1 MFETADK
8 LAFNTRPQT
17 LMRRGET
24 SELQVG
30 SNNTNTLMCSIYLP
44 VEEAWCVLL
53 VTAVSGVVYSY

>member
-1 MFETADK
+1 MFDTADK

-30 SNNTNTLMCSIYLP
+30 ANNTNRLNTLMCSMYLP
-44 VEEAWCVLL
+44 VEEACWVLL
-53 VTAVSGVVYSY
+53 VTAVVV